1 MCDNNYEDIV
11 FCTSFSIGVI
21 SDPDILIVCFE
32 KMTFSAVFVSHTH
45 DKKEREIYFKELA
58 HAIMKTDKPKICIEQ
73 IGRLKIQGRGHVE
86 V

>member
-1 MCDNNYEDIV
+1 MCINM
-11 FCTSFSIGVI
+11 C
-21 SDPDILIVCFE
+21 VC
-32 KMTFSAVFVSHTH
+32 VCVYVSHTH